1 MTRRLNM
8 HLILFAM
15 LAFLLSPASDAA
27 AQQKKLRVG
36 DTAPSVDVAEWVNG
50 GFTGFQPGTSYFLF
64 FIKELPRDLEG
75 MLILSYVDWLSGLS
89 AIYDFE
95 AMVITSSKKSEV
107 QGLISRIEG
116 RLSVPIGIDERDR
129 TRRSWV
135 DQSDAPSMGGVTL
148 FIVDAGGKVQYA
160 GVGGE
165 NDREEIFP
173 LILSQRFD
181 AGLLRRTETLRRA
194 KDTAREVGNWRL
206 FEQHHAELME
216 LDKRVFALENI
227 DKFESLLLDRNDRD
241 AAYAFVKE
249 LSEQYADDPR
259 FLLDLA
265 VFIAD
270 SRRLSI
276 QQRDLE
282 AAMSLAK
289 QAAEAMP
296 DTNPRPLAVEA
307 LVLLRQGD
315 AEGAVR
321 LQRRA
326 FRVAPT
332 AMKPGYQRTLE
343 SYQKI
348 RDQSRGG

>member
-1 MTRRLNM
+1 MTRRPNL
-8 HLILFAM
+8 HLVLFAM
-15 LAFLLSPASDAA
+15 LAFLLAPASDAS

-36 DTAPSVDVAEWVNG
+36 DAAPSLDVAEWVNG
-50 GFTGFQPGTSYFLF
+50 GFSGFQPGTSYFVF
-64 FIKELPRDLEG
+64 FIKELPRDLDG
-75 MLILSYVDWLSGLS
+75 LLILSYVEWLSGLS
-89 AIYDFE
+89 ALYDFE
-95 AMVITSSKKSEV
+95 AMVVTSSTKSEV

-116 RLSVPIGIDERDR
+116 RLSVPVGIDERDR
-129 TRRSWV
+129 TRRTWV
-135 DQSDAPSMGGVTL
+135 DQSDAPSAGGVTL

-160 GVGGE
+160 GAGGG
-165 NDREEIFP
+165 NDREEVFP

-216 LDKRVFALENI
+216 LDKRVFAMENI
-227 DKFESLLLDRNDRD
+227 DKFESLLLDRKDRE

-270 SRRLSI
+270 SRKLTSE
-276 QQRDLE
+276 QRDLD
-282 AAMSLAK
+282 AAMALVK
-289 QAAEAMP
+289 QAGEAMP

-315 AEGAVR
+315 ADGAVR
-321 LQRRA
+321 MQRRA

>member
-1 MTRRLNM
+1 MTRRLNL
-8 HLILFAM
+8 HLILVAM
-15 LAFLLSPASDAA
+15 LAFLLAPASDAL

-36 DTAPSVDVAEWVNG
+36 DEAPSVDVAEWVNG
-50 GFTGFQPGTSYFLF
+50 SFSGFQSGTTYFLF
-64 FIKELPRDLEG
+64 FIKELPRDLDG
-75 MLILSYVDWLSGLS
+75 MLVLSYVDWLAGIS

-95 AMVITSSKKSEV
+95 TMVITSSKKSEV
-107 QGLISRIEG
+107 QSLISRIEG
-116 RLSVPIGIDERDR
+116 RLTVPIGIDERDR

-135 DQSDAPSMGGVTL
+135 EQSDSPSMGGVTL

-160 GVGGE
+160 GAGGE
-165 NDREEIFP
+165 EDREEIFP

-181 AGLLRRTETLRRA
+181 AGLLRRTEGLRRA

-206 FEQHHAELME
+206 YEQHHAELME
-216 LDKRVFALENI
+216 LDKRVFAMENI
-227 DKFESLLLDRNDRD
+227 DKFESLLLDRADRD
-241 AAYAFVKE
+241 AAYAFVGE
-249 LSEQYADDPR
+249 LSEQYGDDPR

-270 SRRLSI
+270 SPKLTSE
-276 QQRDLE
+276 QRDLD
-282 AAMSLAK
+282 AAMALVK
-289 QAAEAMP
+289 QAGDSMSDA
-296 DTNPRPLAVEA
+296 NPRPLAVQA

-315 AEGAVR
+315 AAGAVR
-321 LQRRA
+321 MQRRA